1 MPNHALPQQLSFNNA
16 PLLPEEP
23 VAGIGEMIIG
33 VRENLVVLPLFLG
46 SYLALH
52 ETPRVLLCPGDEPG
66 VDVEIVYDEGGNA
79 GLFSTARS
87 VLNLLSLF
95 ETGGVVNGVQLLAP
109 DQVRMMSTCF
119 TEGLGLRRS
128 IGFYMHDDDAPSG
141 PLFSRNSFGHTGFT
155 GTSIWLEPEKRLT
168 VVTLTNRVHLG
179 RDQTEDKTKEF
190 RKKLHSAVYQN
201 WG

>member
-1 MPNHALPQQLSFNNA
+1 ML
-16 PLLPEEP
+16 
-23 VAGIGEMIIG
+23 
-33 VRENLVVLPLFLG
+33 
-46 SYLALH
+46 
-52 ETPRVLLCPGDEPG
+52 D
-66 VDVEIVYDEGGNA
+66 
-79 GLFSTARS
+79 
-87 VLNLLSLF
+87 LLSLF

-179 RDQTEDKTKEF
+179 REQTEEKIKEF
-190 RKKLHSAVYQN
+190 RKKLHSAVFQN